1 MKSHE
6 VHYKIFGDDL
16 QFVEIDLDP
25 NETVIGEAGAMVY
38 MEDGVDYETKM
49 GDGSDPDRGWLSS
62 LGGAAKR
69 VLSGE
74 SVFLTHFTNRSQELS
89 RVAFGAAYPGKILGI
104 DLDEVGGQLIAQK
117 DAFLCAALGTEVSI
131 VFNKRIGSGLF
142 GGEGFVLQ
150 SLKGDGLVFVHAGGT
165 IVEKQLKGERLRVDT
180 GGVVAFESQIEY
192 DIQTVS
198 SIQSALFGGEGIF
211 LTTLQG
217 TGRVWLQSLP
227 FSRLAD
233 RVLEFA
239 PSIGGDETGEM
250 SVIKGAMD
258 FLQR

>member
-6 VHYKIFGDDL
+6 IHYKIIGDDL

-25 NETVIGEAGAMVY
+25 SETVIGEAGAMVY
-38 MEDGVDYETKM
+38 MEDGVDFETKM
-49 GDGSDPDRGWLSS
+49 GDGSKPDQGWLSS

-74 SVFLTHFTNRSQELS
+74 SVFLTHFTNRGQALS
-89 RVAFGAAYPGKILGI
+89 RVAFGAAYPGKILAI
-104 DLDEVGGQLIAQK
+104 DLDEVGGRLIAQK

-131 VFNKRIGSGLF
+131 EFNKKIGSGLF

-150 SLKGDGLVFVHAGGT
+150 KLVGDGLVFVHAGGT
-165 IVEKQLKGERLRVDT
+165 IVEKQLTGDRLRVDT
-180 GGVVAFESQIEY
+180 GCVVAFESQINY

-198 SIQSALFGGEGIF
+198 SIKSALFGGEGIF

-239 PSIGGDETGEM
+239 PSIGGDQSDEM
-250 SVIKGAMD
+250 SVVKGALD

>member
-1 MKSHE
+1 MKSHD
-6 VHYKIFGDDL
+6 VNYKIFGDDL

-38 MEDGVDYETKM
+38 MEDGIDFETKM
-49 GDGSDPDRGWLSS
+49 GDGSDPDEGWLSA

-74 SVFLTHFTNRSQELS
+74 SVFLTHFTNRSEGLS

-104 DLDEVGGQLIAQK
+104 DLDQVNGWLIAQK

-131 VFNKRIGSGLF
+131 VFNKKIGSGLF
-142 GGEGFVLQ
+142 GGEGFILQ
-150 SLKGDGLVFVHAGGT
+150 QLRGDGLVFVHAGGT

-180 GGVVAFESQIEY
+180 GCVVAFESQINY

-198 SIQSALFGGEGIF
+198 SIKSALFGGEGCRDGC
-211 LTTLQG
+211 L
-217 TGRVWLQSLP
+217 
-227 FSRLAD
+227 
-233 RVLEFA
+233 
-239 PSIGGDETGEM
+239 
-250 SVIKGAMD
+250 
-258 FLQR
+258 

>member
-6 VHYKIFGDDL
+6 IHYKIYGDDL

-25 NETVIGEAGAMVY
+25 TETVIGEAGAMVY
-38 MEDGVDYETKM
+38 MEDGVAYETKM
-49 GDGSDPDRGWLSS
+49 GDGSQPDQGWLGM

-69 VLSGE
+69 AISGE
-74 SVFLTHFTNRSQELS
+74 SVFLTHFTNRSQSMS

-104 DLDEVGGQLIAQK
+104 DLDQVGGRLIAQK

-131 VFNKRIGSGLF
+131 VFNKKIGSGLF
-142 GGEGFVLQ
+142 GGEGFILQ
-150 SLKGDGLVFVHAGGT
+150 QLKGDGLVFVHAGGT
-165 IVEKQLKGERLRVDT
+165 IVEKQLNGDRLRVDT
-180 GGVVAFESQIEY
+180 GCVVAFESQINY

-198 SIQSALFGGEGIF
+198 SIKSALFGGEGVF

-239 PSIGGDETGEM
+239 PAIGGKQSDEM
-250 SVIKGAMD
+250 SMIKGAMD
-258 FLQR
+258 LLQ

>member
-6 VHYKIFGDDL
+6 LHYRIFGDDL

-25 NETVIGEAGAMVY
+25 DETVIGEAGAMVY

-49 GDGSDPDRGWLSS
+49 GDGSKPDQGWLGS

-69 VLSGE
+69 ALSGE
-74 SVFLTHFTNRSQELS
+74 SVFLTHFTNRSQSLS

-104 DLDEVGGQLIAQK
+104 DLDEVGGRLIAQK

-131 VFNKRIGSGLF
+131 VFNKKIGSGLF
-142 GGEGFVLQ
+142 GGEGFILQ
-150 SLKGDGLVFVHAGGT
+150 ELKGDGLVFIHAGGT
-165 IVEKQLKGERLRVDT
+165 IVEKQLNGERLRVDT
-180 GGVVAFESQIEY
+180 GCVVAFESQIDY
-192 DIQTVS
+192 DVKTVS
-198 SIQSALFGGEGIF
+198 SIKSALFGGEGVF

-239 PSIGGDETGEM
+239 PSIGGEQTGEM
-250 SVIKGAMD
+250 SILKGAMD
-258 FLQR
+258 ILQR

>member
-6 VHYKIFGDDL
+6 LHYKIFGDDL

-25 NETVIGEAGAMVY
+25 TETVIGEAGAMVY
-38 MEDGVDYETKM
+38 MEDGVDFETKM
-49 GDGSDPDRGWLSS
+49 GDGSKPDQGWLSS

-74 SVFLTHFTNRSQELS
+74 SVFLTHFTNRSQALS

-104 DLDEVGGQLIAQK
+104 DLDEVNGKLIAQK

-131 VFNKRIGSGLF
+131 IFNKKIGSGLF

-150 SLKGDGLVFVHAGGT
+150 KLEGDGLVFVHAGGT
-165 IVEKQLKGERLRVDT
+165 IVEKQLNGDRLRVDT
-180 GGVVAFESQIEY
+180 GCVVAFESQIDY

-198 SIQSALFGGEGIF
+198 SIKSALFGGEGIF

-239 PSIGGDETGEM
+239 PSIGGGQSDEM

>member
-1 MKSHE
+1 
-6 VHYKIFGDDL
+6 
-16 QFVEIDLDP
+16 
-25 NETVIGEAGAMVY
+25 
-38 MEDGVDYETKM
+38 M
-49 GDGSDPDRGWLSS
+49 GDGSKPDQGWLSS

-69 VLSGE
+69 ALSGE
-74 SVFLTHFTNRSQELS
+74 SVFLNHFTNRGQGLS

-104 DLDEVGGQLIAQK
+104 DLDEVGGRLIAQK

-131 VFNKRIGSGLF
+131 VFNKKLGSGLF
-142 GGEGFVLQ
+142 GGEGFILQ
-150 SLKGDGLVFVHAGGT
+150 ELKGDGLVFVHAGGT
-165 IVEKQLKGERLRVDT
+165 IVEKQLNGDRLRVDT
-180 GGVVAFESQIEY
+180 GCVVAFESQIDY
-192 DIQTVS
+192 DVQTVS
-198 SIQSALFGGEGIF
+198 SIKSALFGGEGIF

-239 PSIGGDETGEM
+239 PSIGGGKADEM

>member
-6 VHYKIFGDDL
+6 IHYKIFGDDL

-25 NETVIGEAGAMVY
+25 SETVIGEAGAMVY

-49 GDGSDPDRGWLSS
+49 GDGSKPNQGWLSS

-69 VLSGE
+69 ALSGE
-74 SVFLTHFTNRSQELS
+74 SVFLTHFTNRSQALN
-89 RVAFGAAYPGKILGI
+89 RVAFGAAYPGKILAI

-131 VFNKRIGSGLF
+131 VFNKKIGSGLF
-142 GGEGFVLQ
+142 GGEGFILQ
-150 SLKGDGLVFVHAGGT
+150 QLKGDGLVFVHAGGT
-165 IVEKQLKGERLRVDT
+165 IVEKQLNGDRLRVDT
-180 GGVVAFESQIEY
+180 GCVVAFESQINY

-198 SIQSALFGGEGIF
+198 SIKSALFGGEGVF

-239 PSIGGDETGEM
+239 PSIGGKQSDEM
-250 SVIKGAMD
+250 SMIKGAMD
-258 FLQR
+258 LLQ